1 MHVKSAPL
9 PINPVKQYTKFKVFK
24 VVSLVVKILLRDSL
38 RKVPTCQVSTRHANS
53 CKLVKPSCKQQ
64 ERPTMQI

>member
-24 VVSLVVKILLRDSL
+24 VVSLVVKILLHTPFCGGCWKYSF
-38 RKVPTCQVSTRHANS
+38 
-53 CKLVKPSCKQQ
+53 
-64 ERPTMQI
+64 EIYF